1 MLNIL
6 ELQGKIKWIQRA
18 TFQYPRF
25 LLDKPLTTYYLYS
38 HNIIIL
44 LWKIFQ

>member
-1 MLNIL
+1 MQSIL
-6 ELQGKIKWIQRA
+6 ELQGKIKQIQRV

-25 LLDKPLTTYYLYS
+25 LLDKPLTTYYLYLYK
-38 HNIIIL
+38 IIIL